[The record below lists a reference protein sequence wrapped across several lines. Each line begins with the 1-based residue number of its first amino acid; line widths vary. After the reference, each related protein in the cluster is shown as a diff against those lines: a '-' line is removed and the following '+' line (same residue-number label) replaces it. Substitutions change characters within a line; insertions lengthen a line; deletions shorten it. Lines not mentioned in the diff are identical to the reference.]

1 MLENLF
7 NMQAMLFILIIVGIL
22 LYKTGVVT
30 DEGQRCLTDMTLD
43 VIIPCNIITSF
54 MIEMSGEILRKC
66 FSALVVS
73 VVIQI
78 GYTILSHTL
87 YNRYGTE
94 KKKVLQYAT
103 VCSNAGFMGNA
114 IAEGLYGSMGLL
126 YAALYLIPVRIVI
139 WSAGVSIFTESPD
152 KKTLIKKVATHPCIV
167 AVYIGMILMIS
178 QLSLPEFASSTI
190 QAIGKCNT
198 PMTMIIIGL
207 ILAKVDVRTICS
219 WTAVYY
225 TVIRLAVIPLLVFVG
240 CRLFQVDALVTG
252 VSVLLAGMPAGSTTA
267 IFASK
272 YNGDGE
278 FATKIVVFSTILSL
292 VSIPIWCIVCGV

>member
-1 MLENLF
+1 M
-7 NMQAMLFILIIVGIL
+7 
-22 LYKTGVVT
+22 
-30 DEGQRCLTDMTLD
+30 
-43 VIIPCNIITSF
+43 
-54 MIEMSGEILRKC
+54 
-66 FSALVVS
+66 
-73 VVIQI
+73 
-78 GYTILSHTL
+78 
-87 YNRYGTE
+87 
-94 KKKVLQYAT
+94 
-103 VCSNAGFMGNA
+103 
-114 IAEGLYGSMGLL
+114 
-126 YAALYLIPVRIVI
+126 
-139 WSAGVSIFTESPD
+139 
-152 KKTLIKKVATHPCIV
+152 ATHPCIV

-178 QLSLPEFASSTI
+178 QLALPEFASSTI

>member
-1 MLENLF
+1 
-7 NMQAMLFILIIVGIL
+7 
-22 LYKTGVVT
+22 
-30 DEGQRCLTDMTLD
+30 
-43 VIIPCNIITSF
+43 
-54 MIEMSGEILRKC
+54 
-66 FSALVVS
+66 
-73 VVIQI
+73 
-78 GYTILSHTL
+78 
-87 YNRYGTE
+87 
-94 KKKVLQYAT
+94 
-103 VCSNAGFMGNA
+103 
-114 IAEGLYGSMGLL
+114 MGLL

-152 KKTLIKKVATHPCIV
+152 KKTLIKKVATHQCIV

-178 QLSLPEFASSTI
+178 QLALPEFASSTI